1 MGGHHQL
8 KQYLSPV
15 LLSEKGFHLD
25 HTTEYILMGSS
36 VGLAAILIVFALMKY
51 SKNPELNEPAGAGK
65 ILANKWYIDE
75 LYDTIIVKPLL
86 VFSTGLK
93 NIVEKNIIDGTV
105 NNVGKLVQYSARQ
118 IRLVQSGLVGN
129 YIMIMVLAIVVF
141 ILMWFYDASI
151 VKWVGK
157 LFN

>member
-1 MGGHHQL
+1 
-8 KQYLSPV
+8 
-15 LLSEKGFHLD
+15 
-25 HTTEYILMGSS
+25 
-36 VGLAAILIVFALMKY
+36 MKY